1 MIAYCESHGVPVHG
15 HPLTWGSRRWQHPNW
30 IVDQILTDE
39 EREDANGVGAPVEV
53 HPAAEEQSSST
64 AASEQSSSTAASE
77 QSSSTAATD
86 TLFSTEEQSFLRLL
100 LHGGDWQTYLRQ
112 QHKPLGVMMDAVNN
126 KAMDWLGDVVLED
139 DGEGPKVIED
149 YVEDIEK
156 ELNK

>member
-1 MIAYCESHGVPVHG
+1 M
-15 HPLTWGSRRWQHPNW
+15 
-30 IVDQILTDE
+30 
-39 EREDANGVGAPVEV
+39 
-53 HPAAEEQSSST
+53 
-64 AASEQSSSTAASE
+64 
-77 QSSSTAATD
+77 
-86 TLFSTEEQSFLRLL
+86 FLRLL
-100 LHGGDWQTYLRQ
+100 LQGGDWQTYLRQ